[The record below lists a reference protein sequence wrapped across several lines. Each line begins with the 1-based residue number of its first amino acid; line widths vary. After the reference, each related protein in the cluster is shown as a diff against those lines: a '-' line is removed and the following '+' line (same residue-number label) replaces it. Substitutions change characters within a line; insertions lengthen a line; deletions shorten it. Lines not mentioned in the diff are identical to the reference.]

1 MKKIVSL
8 AFTLMLF
15 MSLSSFTIVEK
26 GGVCTVAITTTNL
39 NTGESTTEYYYS
51 TSRVSEADC
60 KAGAKAI
67 LEGDYMRS
75 SDFNQF

>member
-15 MSLSSFTIVEK
+15 IGLSSFTTVEDE
-26 GGVCTVAITTTNL
+26 GVCTVAITTTNL
-39 NTGESTTEYYYS
+39 DTGESFTEYYYS

-67 LEGDYMRS
+67 LEHDFLRS
-75 SDFNQF
+75 SDFKQF